1 MGQALRNNLL
11 WKEFAEH
18 EARSMCLQHELN
30 EAELVRSDLKADVAI
45 MQEDVCGARKNV
57 QWARQY
63 RGVENR
69 KIANLE
75 MEVLS
80 AHAELESEQRQ
91 VRTMAIA
98 DELRSVQ
105 TRSEALKVGRAEL
118 KRAEESWHGVQAVE
132 ELRAR
137 RNALQLEFMRDEH
150 QVADLE
156 ERIGSLQTSLSLYR
170 RRRADMHTRYPR

>member
-1 MGQALRNNLL
+1 MGAMKTLKEQIHMEAQAESAAAARLRKAQGELPSEIADFEEQALRNNIL

-18 EARSMCLQHELN
+18 EARSMCLQHEFT
-30 EAELVRSDLKADVAI
+30 EAELVRSDLKADVANI
-45 MQEDVCGARKNV
+45 QEDVCGARKDV

-63 RGVENR
+63 RSVENR
-69 KIANLE
+69 KLANLE

-105 TRSEALKVGRAEL
+105 MRSEALQLGRAEL
-118 KRAEESWHGVQAVE
+118 KQAEESCHGVQAVE
-132 ELRAR
+132 ELR
-137 RNALQLEFMRDEH
+137 
-150 QVADLE
+150 
-156 ERIGSLQTSLSLYR
+156 
-170 RRRADMHTRYPR
+170 